1 MAVINIPQ
9 QDPWGDTQDQFCRF
23 MSFNPGMSIAD
34 HAPIGPI
41 PEIRNAVY
49 AAMATLRHKLKGQP
63 DRDVTYQDWLNYP
76 SM

>member
-1 MAVINIPQ
+1 MAEITIPQ
-9 QDPWGDTQDQFCRF
+9 QDPWDDTQDQFCRF
-23 MSFNPGMSIAD
+23 MSFNPGMTIAD